1 MKLDIDTKSI
11 METYLSEYSK
21 QVSDLAGLEIDISLE
36 RFKEL
41 ELESLNSKYKGR
53 KRNSKAIQEEQIAK
67 EMFHKIKE
75 LCPVL
80 SGKLRDSITLDLNY
94 HGHPAIYTTLD
105 YAVDVHENEWALHKT
120 GMAGFIIKGAL
131 QINQLY
137 NMPVKL
143 SIRIERGFVGVMI
156 NSKYGFELQR
166 ARQLREKEAKK
177 EKITRKMNSL
187 IKQMSGGGGEK

>member
-11 METYLSEYSK
+11 METYLSEYS
-21 QVSDLAGLEIDISLE
+21 DLAGLDISLE
-36 RFKEL
+36 KFKEL
-41 ELESLNSKYKGR
+41 ELASLNSKYDGR
-53 KRNSKAIQEEQIAK
+53 KRKIKTIQEEQIAK
-67 EMFHKIKE
+67 EMRDKIKE

-80 SGKLRDSITLDLNY
+80 SGKLRDSITLDPNY
-94 HGHPAIYTTLD
+94 HGHPAIYTKLD

-166 ARQLREKEAKK
+166 ARQLRKKEVKK
-177 EKITRKMNSL
+177 EKNTRNMNRI
-187 IKQMSGGGGEK
+187 IKQMSGGGGKK